1 MRKCNSQCL
10 KNWGCTI
17 VVYDRDENA
26 CERAK
31 EAGAKICEYKDLSKV
46 LKKAAF
52 LFNTAP
58 SAVWTEGLLEG
69 VPQEVCI
76 LELASMP
83 GRKLTGMPADRL
95 GIHINV
101 LPGLP
106 GRLRRVHQADCWE
119 RRF

>member
-1 MRKCNSQCL
+1 M
-10 KNWGCTI
+10 
-17 VVYDRDENA
+17 VYDCDENA

-83 GRKLTGMPADRL
+83 GGIDRDAADRL

-106 GRLRRVHQADCWE
+106 GRFAPCTSGRLLGEEILKEIE
-119 RRF
+119 RIIKRECKS

>member
-1 MRKCNSQCL
+1 MYSDKRYGRCGSAIHQCL

-52 LFNTAP
+52 LFI
-58 SAVWTEGLLEG
+58 VQRRLLCG
-69 VPQEVCI
+69 QR
-76 LELASMP
+76 S
-83 GRKLTGMPADRL
+83 
-95 GIHINV
+95 
-101 LPGLP
+101 
-106 GRLRRVHQADCWE
+106 DCWKG
-119 RRF
+119 RPMPKKLGMYDRGV

>member
-1 MRKCNSQCL
+1 M
-10 KNWGCTI
+10 
-17 VVYDRDENA
+17 VYDRDENA

-76 LELASMP
+76 LELASSA
-83 GRKLTGMPADRL
+83 GR
-95 GIHINV
+95 N
-101 LPGLP
+101 
-106 GRLRRVHQADCWE
+106 
-119 RRF
+119 

>member
-1 MRKCNSQCL
+1 MTVMRTHANVQKKQ
-10 KNWGCTI
+10 
-17 VVYDRDENA
+17 
-26 CERAK
+26 ER
-31 EAGAKICEYKDLSKV
+31 KICEYKDLSKV

-83 GRKLTGMPADRL
+83 GGIDRDAADRL

-106 GRLRRVHQADCWE
+106 GRFFAPCTSGRLLGEEILKEIE
-119 RRF
+119 RIIKKGV